1 MNAEQPTEPTNQFKD
16 QQQRIDFDRE
26 MESELAHLL
35 HQLLLLPRLLHQM
48 GDLPTQQH
56 FNSCCSVERRS
67 T

>member
-35 HQLLLLPRLLHQM
+35 HQLLLLPLLLHQQT
-48 GDLPTQQH
+48 GDFQKQH